1 MSIINYSYKTPHVWY
16 ASGVIIFNSDFTK
29 TIIVKTYRG
38 NIGFPKGG
46 KEYKERVHQT
56 AYREVKEETGLLPEQ
71 YKHDSSLIG
80 EKKGD
85 PDKGTFTIYYFIGY
99 VDKETESIP
108 LQCCIPNEL
117 KFELYLKSEMEEAK
131 LAILTDAK
139 QEYSL
144 QLVNIL
150 KNPIWTGLKY
160 LYDEAKKK
168 CIAEDRFNEVL
179 AEFQEFLSQIRLWSQ
194 NMIEH
199 EYLRIEEES
208 GCDFI
213 KELITAVFMSH
224 TQILQAIQGNN
235 KSKQNQIDIPIPDHF
250 LHKCY
255 INAGR
260 EFYKN
265 PFFFYDGPDVSVYER
280 QRNIPQC
287 EAIIANSINET
298 IRQLLPVRRIL
309 KTYLSENYNQELLDE
324 EEKKESMKGMSKSY
338 QNNLREIV
346 KKEVEGLMVDKQDK
360 EKIVEELMKKE
371 FEKLS
376 VTSQQDGGDLTMKTE
391 SGLESISDSFS
402 DEIKKKDSSDLT
414 PPEVPS
420 DQLNIEK
427 STIEEITIS
436 DGNII
441 NNQNTTIEMEGGS
454 KISSED
460 TASNQSTELKIETE
474 TLVENN
480 NETDLEALPELSL
493 DEIDLIVTQQDEEY
507 ILAEKEERER
517 LEKEKEEKER
527 LEKEKEERERLEKER
542 LEKERLEKERL
553 EKERLEKERLEKEKE
568 ERERL
573 EKEKEERERLEKEK
587 EIGENSIK
595 NVLMDNQT
603 GSGKK
608 NKSDTKNQELK
619 VEKHDTTNIV
629 NNDEKPLHEAPIALS
644 EQNPIKKKTFEEE
657 KLERATE
664 ANMYIA
670 DLDLEEEINLLEDI
684 SLDLPQK
691 SVIPLTQ
698 KKYTFF

>member
-1 MSIINYSYKTPHVWY
+1 
-16 ASGVIIFNSDFTK
+16 
-29 TIIVKTYRG
+29 
-38 NIGFPKGG
+38 
-46 KEYKERVHQT
+46 
-56 AYREVKEETGLLPEQ
+56 
-71 YKHDSSLIG
+71 
-80 EKKGD
+80 
-85 PDKGTFTIYYFIGY
+85 
-99 VDKETESIP
+99 
-108 LQCCIPNEL
+108 
-117 KFELYLKSEMEEAK
+117 MEEAK

-199 EYLRIEEES
+199 EYIRIEEES

-235 KSKQNQIDIPIPDHF
+235 KSKQNQIDIPKPDHF